1 MSRREPIVH
10 KAGKAGKAAPG
21 LADPVTT
28 EVVRHALN
36 SAANQMKR
44 ALIRTAFSPIIY
56 EVLDFAVAIYD
67 RDIRLLAQAPSLPM
81 FMGTLNFCVIAAV
94 ENVGG
99 EANLNPGDVLIYNW
113 PYGTGSHPQDLVV
126 IQPVFFDDGALI
138 GYTVIKGHWLDIA
151 AKDPYCTDTTDV
163 FQEGTVYPG
172 VKIYKRGELNDDI
185 YRMIVANSRVPKMV
199 AGDLD
204 AQVAGCRVGANGFL
218 EVVRRFGLDT
228 YRKAVELM
236 FDHGERVVR
245 SYFEKIPDG
254 RYVGRGQMDDNG
266 VAKDL
271 IPFEVAVEVKG
282 SNVRIDFSNVP
293 DEQGGPVNCP
303 LPSTISASRVAI
315 TMLAGYG
322 EAPHEGHFRPI
333 EVVTRPGS
341 MFQPEPP
348 APCFLYGWAALQA
361 IEVIYNAI
369 SKALPGAVPACS
381 GGCICS
387 VVWWG
392 RREATGEAWA
402 DGAPHPTG
410 QGAWNG
416 GDGGTMLHISEA
428 ATRFTPIEVWE
439 ARNPWLIERLALAQ
453 DSCGPGKWRG
463 GPGVDLHFRM
473 LEDTYITTV
482 FERSKSAPWGL
493 AGGETARANNAR
505 VALPDGREL
514 DVPKT
519 THFLVPKGGVLKLL
533 TGGGGGYGAAAE
545 RPQELVDRDLRE
557 GYISRTFAETHYPHA
572 VRRT

>member
-1 MSRREPIVH
+1 MNARSPIIH
-10 KAGKAGKAAPG
+10 KAGIARRAGEHN
-21 LADPVTT
+21 ADPITT

-44 ALIRTAFSPIIY
+44 ALIRTAFSPVIY

-67 RDIRLLAQAPSLPM
+67 PEYRLLAQAPSLPM
-81 FMGTLNFCVIAAV
+81 FMGTLNFCIEAAV
-94 ENVGG
+94 EAIGG
-99 EANLNPGDVLIYNW
+99 REKLYDGDMLMYNW

-126 IQPVFFDDGALI
+126 IMPVYLRGETLI
-138 GYTVIKGHWLDIA
+138 GYTAIKGHWLDIG
-151 AKDPYCTDTTDV
+151 AKDPYCTDTVDV

-185 YRMIVANSRVPKMV
+185 YRMILANSRVPKAV

-204 AQVAGCRVGANGFL
+204 AQVTGCRVGARSFL
-218 EVVRRFGLDT
+218 EVVERYGLESFT
-228 YRKAVELM
+228 GAIEAM

-254 RYVGRGQMDDNG
+254 RYVGRGEMDDNG
-266 VAKDL
+266 VTKDS
-271 IPFEVAVEVKG
+271 IPFEIAVEVSG
-282 SNVRIDFSNVP
+282 SNVRIDFSLVP

-341 MFQPEPP
+341 MFHPEPP
-348 APCFLYGWAALQA
+348 APCFLYGWPALQA

-369 SKALPGAVPACS
+369 SKALPKAVPASS

-392 RREATGEAWA
+392 RREATGEPWA

-410 QGAWNG
+410 QGAWDG
-416 GDGGTMLHISEA
+416 GDGGTMLHISES

-439 ARNPWLIERLALAQ
+439 ARNPWLIECLALAQ
-453 DSCGPGKWRG
+453 DSGGAGRHRG
-463 GPGVDLHFRM
+463 GAGLELHFRM
-473 LEDTYITTV
+473 LEETNITTV
-482 FERSKSAPWGL
+482 FERSKNKPWGL
-493 AGGETARANNAR
+493 EGGGEGRANNAR
-505 VALPDGREL
+505 VRMPSGEVL
-514 DVPKT
+514 DIPKT
-519 THFLVPKGGVLKLL
+519 TRFVVPKGGVLELK
-533 TGGGGGYGAAAE
+533 TGGGGGYGPPSE
-545 RPQELVDRDLRE
+545 RPREMVEHDLRE
-557 GYISRTFAETHYPHA
+557 GYISAEFAARHYPHA
-572 VRRT
+572 G